1 MLSFFTPQSYLLIA
15 LRTGIGRISLD
26 TPDMFD
32 VILPIADVYGAV
44 VLDYH
49 FNQSTLFYADVNI
62 DVIKMVDLKN
72 TSNTK
77 AVISSD
83 LSIPNGIAI
92 DWIANNLFWSDSGTK
107 VIEVARLD
115 GTSRKV
121 ILSEDLADPRSI
133 IIYPKRG

>member
-1 MLSFFTPQSYLLIA
+1 MCIVYFQSYLLIA
-15 LRTGIGRISLD
+15 LRSGIGRISLD

-32 VILPIADVYGAV
+32 VVLPIADVYGAV

-49 FNQSTLFYADVNI
+49 FNQSKLFYADVNI

-72 TSNTK
+72 TSEAKSVVST
-77 AVISSD
+77 D
-83 LSIPNGIAI
+83 LLIPNGIAV

-115 GTSRKV
+115 GTCRKV
-121 ILSEDLADPRSI
+121 IVSADMADPRSI
-133 IIYPKRG
+133 IVYPKRG